1 LKKSALLAA
10 IVSVL
15 AIPLLVIGLEHK
27 EDAQQSQSAVPTR
40 NPYLE
45 NFLHDYQQF
54 LQESLI
60 ETGVPGA
67 AVAII
72 MDSTVVFLKGYG
84 VRSTKTNDSVDIN
97 TVFRLGSVS
106 KGFASLLTG
115 IEVQDSIL
123 EWDDNVVQYLPEFS
137 LHSKEQTLHLT
148 IRHILSHTTGL
159 PYHAYTNLVES
170 GKDLEALLGRLESVQ
185 LIAKE
190 GEVYSYQ
197 NVAYSLIAE
206 ILRAATGK
214 SYEQLMQERIFT
226 PLRMNTASVTYSGIT
241 ENPNVALP
249 HVYHRNGWTPV
260 KITDRYYNVA
270 PAGGVNASIADMAEW
285 LQALLGFRENTI
297 SRKTLDEVFH
307 PIIRTPVRRYF
318 SHWPRGKKAFYA
330 MGWRVLQY
338 GSDTV
343 IYHGGSVNGYR
354 SEIALNQARGVGI
367 CVLTNA
373 SSGFASQTIPE
384 FFAMYGVYA
393 DSIKF
398 WAEDNRPFD
407 NTLTEQNSA
416 DK

>member
-1 LKKSALLAA
+1 LKKSAVLVA
-10 IVSVL
+10 ILSVL

-27 EDAQQSQSAVPTR
+27 EEIPQPWTAPAT

-45 NFLHDYQQF
+45 KFLNDYQRF
-54 LQESLI
+54 LQESLV

-67 AVAII
+67 AVAIV
-72 MDSTVVFLKGYG
+72 MDSTIVFLRGYG

-106 KGFASLLTG
+106 KGFASVLTG
-115 IEVQDSIL
+115 VVAQDSL
-123 EWDDNVVQYLPEFS
+123 LHWDDNVVQFLPEFS
-137 LHSKEQTLHLT
+137 LRSKEQTQHLT

-159 PYHAYTNLVES
+159 PYHTYTNLVES
-170 GKDLEALLGRLESVQ
+170 GKDLETLLGRLQSVQ

-206 ILRAATGK
+206 ILRSATEK
-214 SYEQLMQERIFT
+214 SYEELIRESIFT
-226 PLRMNTASVTYSGIT
+226 PLHMNTATVTYDGIN
-241 ENPNVALP
+241 ENPNTALP
-249 HVYHRNGWTPV
+249 HVYHRSGWTPV
-260 KITDRYYNVA
+260 KITNRYYNVA

-285 LQALLGFRENTI
+285 LQALLGFREKIIT
-297 SRKTLDEVFH
+297 RETLDAVFH

-318 SHWPRGKKAFYA
+318 SHWPSGKRAFYA
-330 MGWRVLQY
+330 MGWRILQY
-338 GSDTV
+338 GADTV
-343 IYHGGSVNGYR
+343 VYHGGSVNGYR
-354 SEIALNQARGVGI
+354 SEIALNRTRGIGI

-373 SSGFASQTIPE
+373 SSGFASQSIPE
-384 FFAMYGVYA
+384 FFAMYGTYA

-398 WAEDNRPFD
+398 WAEENQSFD
-407 NTLTEQNSA
+407 STLTEQTAA